1 MNHISRRDSRV
12 YDVHEYDRFMF
23 RIDFYYNGQLNLDEN
38 NQGPLNSNKN
48 DVDTDLGETAAQN
61 GNKNGHKN
69 ETQEYQILRFF
80 SVTNEQAD
88 GSDADF
94 TFYSVYIREDKGS
107 TERSS
112 GLLIGWEIL
121 SSLGIPWSDNHLIV
135 KYKEDI
141 LLKKSFENENQSNE
155 LSLAVLQTKHEIVFL
170 VLPSSDFDVTLTE
183 QLGKEATQDIKD
195 IEFTKT
201 KKMSYIRLGKKGKND
216 ADFSKSQY
224 KSILFNI

>member
-23 RIDFYYNGQLNLDEN
+23 RIDFYYNGQLNLDKN

-107 TERSS
+107 TDRISSS
-112 GLLIGWEIL
+112 GLLIGFEIL
-121 SSLGIPWSDNHLIV
+121 SILRIP
-135 KYKEDI
+135 
-141 LLKKSFENENQSNE
+141 
-155 LSLAVLQTKHEIVFL
+155 
-170 VLPSSDFDVTLTE
+170 
-183 QLGKEATQDIKD
+183 
-195 IEFTKT
+195 
-201 KKMSYIRLGKKGKND
+201 
-216 ADFSKSQY
+216 
-224 KSILFNI
+224 